1 MITKTNF
8 FALIIIILGC
18 IIALQQCS
26 FNDKEKELLK
36 VNGKKYEVIKRITDT
51 TFITRTKT
59 RYVKGADIFHETIV
73 ERTKE
78 VPTYTKVD
86 TQVILRN
93 YQSKIIY
100 KDRLVLENGLGTI
113 DVTDTISQNKIIG
126 RKWNAQI
133 KEKTITNTTIVKE
146 LPKTQVFLG
155 FNGGFNK
162 KDVISNVGAGVVV
175 KTKKEKLYQIG
186 IGVTNNVT
194 DGTNGSLSP
203 FINAGIFWKIKL
215 GK

>member
-18 IIALQQCS
+18 VIALQQCS

-73 ERTKE
+73 EKTKE

-86 TQVILRN
+86 TQIILRD

-113 DVTDTISQNKIIG
+113 DVTDTISKNKIIG

-146 LPKTQVFLG
+146 LPKIQVFAGLG
-155 FNGGFNK
+155 G
-162 KDVISNVGAGVVV
+162 VAGNNLIAAGPKLTL
-175 KTKKEKLYQIG
+175 KTKKDNLYNVGLLVDDKLNKYVSFGMQ
-186 IGVTNNVT
+186 
-194 DGTNGSLSP
+194 
-203 FINAGIFWKIKL
+203 WKIKL
-215 GK
+215 K

>member
-8 FALIIIILGC
+8 FTLIIIILGC
-18 IIALQQCS
+18 IIAIQQCS

-113 DVTDTISQNKIIG
+113 DVTDTISQNNIIG

-146 LPKTQVFLG
+146 LPKIQVYAGLDG
-155 FNGGFNK
+155 IAGSGLAA
-162 KDVISNVGAGVVV
+162 VGPKITL
-175 KTKKEKLYQIG
+175 KTKKDNLYNVGLSFDNNLNKYVSFG
-186 IGVTNNVT
+186 IQ
-194 DGTNGSLSP
+194 
-203 FINAGIFWKIKL
+203 WKIKL
-215 GK
+215 K

>member
-18 IIALQQCS
+18 VIALQQCS

-59 RYVKGADIFHETIV
+59 RYVKGADIFHETII
-73 ERTKE
+73 EKTKE

-86 TQVILRN
+86 TQIILRD

-113 DVTDTISQNKIIG
+113 DVTDTISKNKIIG

-146 LPKTQVFLG
+146 LPKVQVFAGLG
-155 FNGGFNK
+155 GVAGNGL
-162 KDVISNVGAGVVV
+162 ILAGPKLTL
-175 KTKKEKLYQIG
+175 KTKKDNLYNVGLLVDDKLNKYVSFGMQ
-186 IGVTNNVT
+186 
-194 DGTNGSLSP
+194 
-203 FINAGIFWKIKL
+203 WKIKL
-215 GK
+215 K

>member
-18 IIALQQCS
+18 VIALQQCS

-73 ERTKE
+73 EKTKE

-86 TQVILRN
+86 TQIILRD
-93 YQSKIIY
+93 YQSKIVY

-113 DVTDTISQNKIIG
+113 DVTDTISKNKIIG

-146 LPKTQVFLG
+146 LPKLQVFAGLG
-155 FNGGFNK
+155 GVAGNGL
-162 KDVISNVGAGVVV
+162 ILAGPKLTL
-175 KTKKEKLYQIG
+175 KTKKDNLYNVGLLVDDKLNKYVSFGMQ
-186 IGVTNNVT
+186 
-194 DGTNGSLSP
+194 
-203 FINAGIFWKIKL
+203 WKIKL
-215 GK
+215 K

>member
-18 IIALQQCS
+18 VIALQQCS

-73 ERTKE
+73 EKTKE

-86 TQVILRN
+86 TQIILRD

-113 DVTDTISQNKIIG
+113 DVTDTISKNKIIG

-146 LPKTQVFLG
+146 LPKVQVFAGLG
-155 FNGGFNK
+155 GVAGNGL
-162 KDVISNVGAGVVV
+162 ILAGPKLTL
-175 KTKKEKLYQIG
+175 KTKKDNLYNVGLLVDDKLNKYVSFGMQ
-186 IGVTNNVT
+186 
-194 DGTNGSLSP
+194 
-203 FINAGIFWKIKL
+203 WKIKL
-215 GK
+215 K

>member
-18 IIALQQCS
+18 VIALQQCS

-59 RYVKGADIFHETIV
+59 RYVKGADIFHETII
-73 ERTKE
+73 EKTKE

-86 TQVILRN
+86 TQIILRD

-113 DVTDTISQNKIIG
+113 DVTDTISKNKIIG

-146 LPKTQVFLG
+146 LPKLQVFAGLG
-155 FNGGFNK
+155 GVAGNGL
-162 KDVISNVGAGVVV
+162 ILAGPKLTL
-175 KTKKEKLYQIG
+175 KTKKDNLYNVGLLVDDKLNKYVSFGMQ
-186 IGVTNNVT
+186 
-194 DGTNGSLSP
+194 
-203 FINAGIFWKIKL
+203 WKIKL
-215 GK
+215 K

>member
-1 MITKTNF
+1 MQQLLMITKTNF

-18 IIALQQCS
+18 VIALQQCS

-73 ERTKE
+73 EKTKE

-86 TQVILRN
+86 TQIILRD

-113 DVTDTISQNKIIG
+113 DVTDTISKNKIIG

-146 LPKTQVFLG
+146 LPKIQVFAGLG
-155 FNGGFNK
+155 G
-162 KDVISNVGAGVVV
+162 VAGNNLIAAGPKLTL
-175 KTKKEKLYQIG
+175 KTKKDNLYNVGLLVDDKLNKYVSFGMQ
-186 IGVTNNVT
+186 
-194 DGTNGSLSP
+194 
-203 FINAGIFWKIKL
+203 WKIKL
-215 GK
+215 K

>member
-18 IIALQQCS
+18 VIALQQCS

-73 ERTKE
+73 EKTKE

-86 TQVILRN
+86 TQIILRD
-93 YQSKIIY
+93 YQSRIVY

-113 DVTDTISQNKIIG
+113 DVIDTISKNKIIG

-146 LPKTQVFLG
+146 LPKIQVFAGLG
-155 FNGGFNK
+155 GVVGNGLIAAGPKVTLKTKRDNLY
-162 KDVISNVGAGVVV
+162 NVGLSFDNNLNKYVSF
-175 KTKKEKLYQIG
+175 G
-186 IGVTNNVT
+186 IQ
-194 DGTNGSLSP
+194 
-203 FINAGIFWKIKL
+203 WKIKL
-215 GK
+215 K

>member
-18 IIALQQCS
+18 VIALQQCS

-51 TFITRTKT
+51 AFITRTKT
-59 RYVKGADIFHETIV
+59 RYIKGADIFHETIV

-86 TQVILRN
+86 TQIILSD
-93 YQSKIIY
+93 YQSKIVY

-113 DVTDTISQNKIIG
+113 DVTDTISKNKIIG

-146 LPKTQVFLG
+146 LPKLQVFAGLG
-155 FNGGFNK
+155 GVAGNGL
-162 KDVISNVGAGVVV
+162 ILAGPKLTL
-175 KTKKEKLYQIG
+175 KTKKDNLYNVGLLVDDKLNKYVSFGMQ
-186 IGVTNNVT
+186 
-194 DGTNGSLSP
+194 
-203 FINAGIFWKIKL
+203 WKIKL
-215 GK
+215 K

>member
-18 IIALQQCS
+18 VIALQQCS

-59 RYVKGADIFHETIV
+59 RYIKGADIFHETIV
-73 ERTKE
+73 EKTKE

-86 TQVILRN
+86 TQIILRD

-113 DVTDTISQNKIIG
+113 DVTDTISKNKIIG

-146 LPKTQVFLG
+146 LPKLQVFAGLG
-155 FNGGFNK
+155 GVAGNGL
-162 KDVISNVGAGVVV
+162 ILAGPKLTL
-175 KTKKEKLYQIG
+175 KTKKDNLYNVGLLVDDKLNKYVSFGMQ
-186 IGVTNNVT
+186 
-194 DGTNGSLSP
+194 
-203 FINAGIFWKIKL
+203 WKIKL
-215 GK
+215 K

>member
-18 IIALQQCS
+18 VIALQQCS

-86 TQVILRN
+86 TQIILRD
-93 YQSKIIY
+93 YQSKIVY

-113 DVTDTISQNKIIG
+113 DVTDTISKNKIIG

-146 LPKTQVFLG
+146 LPKLQVFAGLG
-155 FNGGFNK
+155 GVAGNGL
-162 KDVISNVGAGVVV
+162 ILAGPKLTL
-175 KTKKEKLYQIG
+175 KTKKDNLYNVGLLVDDKLNKYVSFGMQ
-186 IGVTNNVT
+186 
-194 DGTNGSLSP
+194 
-203 FINAGIFWKIKL
+203 WKIKL
-215 GK
+215 K